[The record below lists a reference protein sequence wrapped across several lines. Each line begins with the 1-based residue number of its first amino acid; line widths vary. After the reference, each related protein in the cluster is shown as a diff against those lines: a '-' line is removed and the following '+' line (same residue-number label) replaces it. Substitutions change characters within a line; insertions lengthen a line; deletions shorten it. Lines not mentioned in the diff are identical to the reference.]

1 MNDKKMNDNKKI
13 DDFIFES
20 SEINENINKNQD
32 KIYRKNNNIIFSYIK
47 ESLITEKKE
56 KYIVN
61 IERNNEQY
69 IGILTE
75 NFQKESFG
83 YSLFEIGDEY
93 IGEISNNKKHGFG
106 IYKFKLNEKNEENVY
121 IGSFADNIINGV
133 GILINILRKEEVK
146 NDSDIINFNLIK
158 YKCYIGLFENGQF
171 KTGKIYSV
179 DNNVEKLD
187 FQNDEDK
194 ELKEKNLFTIEKDN
208 ETILISKGLMK
219 EGVLSEGIVI
229 NINNNNEEVKNKF
242 YFKKQNNSENE
253 FEILNDNTKEKE
265 IIEEFKLLNFKD
277 YNKTINKIY
286 SELINMILKIKKQFE
301 YAKDNMNK
309 EQFKNIFIKDFQII
323 INEYKL

>member
-20 SEINENINKNQD
+20 SEINENINKNTD

-75 NFQKESFG
+75 NFQKESLG

-121 IGSFADNIINGV
+121 IGSFVDNIISGV
-133 GILINILRKEEVK
+133 GIFINILRKEEVK
-146 NDSDIINFNLIK
+146 NDSDIISINLNK

-194 ELKEKNLFTIEKDN
+194 ELKEKNIFTIEKDN
-208 ETILISKGLMK
+208 ETILISKGFMK
-219 EGVLSEGIVI
+219 EGVFSEGIVI
-229 NINNNNEEVKNKF
+229 NINNNEEVKNKF

-277 YNKTINKIY
+277 YNRTINKIY

-301 YAKDNMNK
+301 DAKDNMNK

>member
-20 SEINENINKNQD
+20 SEINENINKNTD

-133 GILINILRKEEVK
+133 GIFINILRKEEVK
-146 NDSDIINFNLIK
+146 NDSDIISINLNK

-194 ELKEKNLFTIEKDN
+194 ELKEKNIFTIEKDN
-208 ETILISKGLMK
+208 ETILISKGFMK
-219 EGVLSEGIVI
+219 EGVFSEGIVI

-277 YNKTINKIY
+277 YNRTINKIY

-301 YAKDNMNK
+301 DAKDNMNK